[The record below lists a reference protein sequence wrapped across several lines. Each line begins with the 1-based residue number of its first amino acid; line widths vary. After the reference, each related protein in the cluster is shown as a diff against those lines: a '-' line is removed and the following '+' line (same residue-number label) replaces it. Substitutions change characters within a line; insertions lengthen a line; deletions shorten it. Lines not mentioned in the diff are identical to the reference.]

1 MDGKRVATDASIMEI
16 VSFFLVALHVGQ
28 FIDLLYGGQAIH
40 VDDHLIV

>member
-1 MDGKRVATDASIMEI
+1 MGGKRVATDVSIMEI

-28 FIDLLYGGQAIH
+28 LVDLLNGGQAIH